1 MSKNCSQ
8 GKYCG
13 RALLNG
19 QAFFFVRY
27 DLADVTRQ
35 SLQLLAIIPFNNLVS
50 GYNNKSLS
58 EVHAAATKL
67 FEIFSDMDAV
77 LSSNQYFLL
86 GNWLNSAKA
95 LATNVQESRLYEYN
109 ARNQITL
116 WGPDANLEDYAN
128 KMWGGMVNDYYK
140 PRWKLFV
147 SYLVD
152 ALSHGTPFAHHKFR
166 DALFDQEV
174 KWTFYN
180 NTFPDRPVGD
190 TLAIAKK
197 LHLKYR
203 SHKTIILAGLPREGL
218 TIDMH

>member
-1 MSKNCSQ
+1 M
-8 GKYCG
+8 
-13 RALLNG
+13 NG
-19 QAFFFVRY
+19 QAFFFFVRY

-58 EVHAAATKL
+58 QVHAAATKL

-166 DALFDQEV
+166 DALFEQEV
-174 KWTFYN
+174 EWTFNN
-180 NTFPDRPVGD
+180 NTFPDKPVGD

-203 SHKTIILAGLPREGL
+203 SNKTIILAGLPRDVL
-218 TIDMH
+218 TIHMH